1 MAISAGYLDMLREL
15 LAPLGNIRVKR
26 MFGGAGLY
34 ADDVMFAL
42 IEDETLY
49 FKADASTRARYEAEG
64 LGPFVYE
71 GKTRPVEMSYWRAP
85 ERLYDEPEDM
95 LEWARDAIGVARSQA
110 ALKKRPAVTPGTKT
124 QRTKAATP
132 RTSRSSRGARTLIK

>member
-1 MAISAGYLDMLREL
+1 MAISAGYLDMLCEL
-15 LAPLGNIRVKR
+15 LAPLGAIRVKR

-42 IEDETLY
+42 IDDETLY

-85 ERLYDEPEDM
+85 ERLYDEPEEM
-95 LEWARDAIGVARSQA
+95 LDWVRAAIGVARSQA
-110 ALKKRPAVTPGTKT
+110 ALKKRPAVKPGSKT

-132 RTSRSSRGARTLIK
+132 RTAKSSRGVRS

>member
-1 MAISAGYLDMLREL
+1 MATSAGYLDMLCEL
-15 LAPLGNIRVKR
+15 LAPLGDIRVKR

-42 IEDETLY
+42 IDDDTLY

-64 LGPFVYE
+64 LGPFVYD
-71 GKTRPVEMSYWRAP
+71 GKKRPVEMSYWRAP
-85 ERLYDEPEDM
+85 ERLYDEPEEM
-95 LEWARDAIGVARSQA
+95 LEWARDAIGVARSLA
-110 ALKKRPAVTPGTKT
+110 ALKKRPAAKTGLKT

-132 RTSRSSRGARTLIK
+132 RIAKSSRGARS

>member
-1 MAISAGYLDMLREL
+1 MAISAGYLDMLCEL
-15 LAPLGNIRVKR
+15 LAPLGAIRVKR

-42 IEDETLY
+42 IDDETLY
-49 FKADASTRARYEAEG
+49 FKADASTRARHEAEG

-85 ERLYDEPEDM
+85 DRLYDEPEEM
-95 LEWARDAIGVARSQA
+95 LDWVCAAIGVARSQA
-110 ALKKRPAVTPGTKT
+110 AIKKQRAEQPESKS
-124 QRTKAATP
+124 QRTKSATP
-132 RTSRSSRGARTLIK
+132 RTTKNSRGARS